1 MLSLLAVD
9 TAPKWLLIL
18 YIYPGEPELI
28 KDSTKDINCQKI
40 EQPTHSLK
48 HCQNTQTLTPVR
60 ISPPYFLSK
69 SKCVEI
75 IKEKNPNVG

>member
-18 YIYPGEPELI
+18 YIYPGEHELI

-48 HCQNTQTLTPVR
+48 HCQNTQTLTPAR

>member
-1 MLSLLAVD
+1 MFSLLAVD
-9 TAPKWLLIL
+9 TTPKWLLIL
-18 YIYPGEPELI
+18 YICSGDPELI
-28 KDSTKDINCQKI
+28 KDPTKNINCQRI

-48 HCQNTQTLTPVR
+48 HCQNTQTLTPAR

-75 IKEKNPNVG
+75 IKEKDPNVG

>member
-1 MLSLLAVD
+1 MD
-9 TAPKWLLIL
+9 K
-18 YIYPGEPELI
+18 I
-28 KDSTKDINCQKI
+28 KALDSFNIEGI

-48 HCQNTQTLTPVR
+48 HCQNTQTLTPAR

-75 IKEKNPNVG
+75 IKEKDPNVG

>member
-1 MLSLLAVD
+1 MLSLLAVN

-18 YIYPGEPELI
+18 YICSGEPELI

-48 HCQNTQTLTPVR
+48 HCQNTQTLTPAR